1 MRLVTYEPTPS
12 RDRLGVLIS
21 DKVVDLALARDAC
34 EKDTRTDI
42 PILPSDMMSF
52 LNEGDTAIRAAGTV
66 AEWCQRQL
74 KKIGKVSMTSSTL
87 LSHDLKKIQLRA
99 PVPRPSKILCLAL
112 NYQAHA
118 AEGGNPDLPEKPYV
132 FIKPGIHPVVGPGD
146 KVFKVPESD
155 NFIFEGELAVVIGKC
170 CHHVP
175 ADKAYDVITG
185 YTIVNDMSARDL
197 GKTIRP
203 GMVDWFRVK
212 AFDSSLPM
220 GPCLTT
226 KDEIEDPHNLR
237 LVVRVNGQTTQ
248 DAFTSEMFHKIP
260 QVIEFITHYITLDPG
275 DIIATGTPGGSK
287 DALKVGDKVEV
298 EIEKIGALA
307 SVIAERPE

>member
-1 MRLVTYEPTPS
+1 MRLVTYEPAPGC
-12 RDRLGVLIS
+12 DRLGILIA

-34 EKDTRTDI
+34 AKDTKADI
-42 PILPSDMMSF
+42 SALSSDMMVF
-52 LNEGDTAIRAAGTV
+52 LDAGDTAINAANTV

-74 KKIGKVSMTSSTL
+74 EKTGKVKTVSGDTISY
-87 LSHDLKKIQLRA
+87 DLKEVRLRA
-99 PVPRPSKILCLAL
+99 PVPRPPKILCLAL

-132 FIKPGIHPVVGPGD
+132 FIKPGVRPVVGPND
-146 KVFKVPESD
+146 KVNKFPESQ

-170 CHHVP
+170 CRDVP
-175 ADKAYDVITG
+175 KDKAYDVIAG

-203 GMVDWFRVK
+203 GMFDWFQVK

-226 KDEIEDPHNLR
+226 KDEIEDPHNLG
-237 LVVRVNGQTTQ
+237 LAVRVNGQTAQ
-248 DAFTSEMFHKIP
+248 DASTNEMFHKIP
-260 QVIEFITHYITLDPG
+260 EVIEFITHYITLDPG

-287 DALKVGDKVEV
+287 GALKSGDRVEV
-298 EIEKIGALA
+298 EIEKIGVLTSA
-307 SVIAERPE
+307 IAERTV